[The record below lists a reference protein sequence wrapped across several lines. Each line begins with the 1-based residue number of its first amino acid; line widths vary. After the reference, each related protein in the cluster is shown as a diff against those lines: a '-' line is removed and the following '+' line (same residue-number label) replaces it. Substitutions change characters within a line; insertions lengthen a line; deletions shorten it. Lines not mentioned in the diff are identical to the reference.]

1 MGDFV
6 IYTRQDI
13 DPLISRRPGETKFGE
28 RVVTIETGDWEKE
41 LKESKGKFVLIGIP
55 EDIGV
60 RANFGVG
67 GAHTA
72 WMPALKAILN
82 VQDTKLLHGENLIV
96 LGAFDFTEQMN
107 QAQEADID
115 ALRELV
121 GFIDDTV
128 HPLIE
133 KVVNAGKVPIVI
145 GGGHNNCFPILKG
158 ASEAKGIAVNCINL
172 DAHSD
177 YRIMEGRHSGNGFR
191 YAHREGFLNKYEI
204 IGLHENY
211 NSEDVIE
218 ELTDDPDIHYC
229 NYEEIFLREKISFYE
244 AVEKAIDRTA
254 GRPTGIE
261 LDIDCIERVLSSAAT
276 PSGISVLCARQYIH
290 WCASETNALYL
301 HLTEGAT
308 ELRDGR
314 TDAYTPKLIA
324 YLVTDFIKAYR
335 KK

>member
-13 DPLISRRPGETKFGE
+13 DHLISRRPGETKFGE
-28 RVVTIETGDWEKE
+28 RVITIETNEWEKE
-41 LKESKGKFVLIGIP
+41 LRASKARFVLIGIP

-67 GAHTA
+67 GAHTT

-82 VQDTKLLHGENLIV
+82 VQDTALLRGDDLIV
-96 LGAFDFTEQMN
+96 LGAFDFSAQMD
-107 QAQEADID
+107 QSLEADIEG
-115 ALRELV
+115 LRQLV
-121 GFIDDTV
+121 CYIDDTV
-128 HPLIE
+128 YPLIE
-133 KVVNAGKVPIVI
+133 KVISAGKVPIII

-158 ASEAKGIAVNCINL
+158 ASEAKGIGVNCINL

-211 NSEDVIE
+211 NSQDIIE
-218 ELTDDPDIHYC
+218 ELTEDPDIHFCY
-229 NYEEIFLREKISFYE
+229 YEDIFLKERISFYE
-244 AVEKAIDRTA
+244 AVENAIDRTS
-254 GRPTGIE
+254 GKPTGIE
-261 LDIDCIERVLSSAAT
+261 LDLDCIERILSSATT
-276 PSGISVLCARQYIH
+276 PSGISTLCARRFIYC
-290 WCASETNALYL
+290 CASETNALYL
-301 HLTEGAT
+301 HLTEGAS

-314 TDAYTPKLIA
+314 VDAYTPKLIA